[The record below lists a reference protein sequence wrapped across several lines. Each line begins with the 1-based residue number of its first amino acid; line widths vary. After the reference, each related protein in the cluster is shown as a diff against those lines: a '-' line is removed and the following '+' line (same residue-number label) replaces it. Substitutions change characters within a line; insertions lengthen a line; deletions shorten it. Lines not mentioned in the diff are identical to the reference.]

1 MPKHTDVQI
10 EAIQNELE
18 QIFTDFITQRISHF
32 EVLKKE
38 YLPEGLKPH
47 TRSICWLAEQV
58 ILQNVKKFAAEFG
71 IDNFTYPTS
80 DISPWDAKF
89 TLPKPTGSRE
99 VFVNIKVTDSTKPIR
114 KNDIASVKALLNFY
128 GMHEEPLLYYVV
140 IRLRFD
146 DTIIRFTRPVTA
158 RYYPWVKD
166 FVINPRNEHLQSVY
180 DARVERRSVAEFLT
194 LLRQKATAKGLSLG

>member
-1 MPKHTDVQI
+1 MPKPTEVQI
-10 EAIQNELE
+10 DAIQNELE
-18 QIFTDFITQRISHF
+18 RIFTDFITQRISHF

-58 ILQNVKKFAAEFG
+58 ILQNVKKYAKEFG
-71 IDNFTYPTS
+71 IDDFAYPTS

-89 TLPKPTGSRE
+89 TFPKCSGTRE
-99 VFVNIKVTDSTKPIR
+99 VFINIKVTDSTKPIR

-140 IRLRFD
+140 IRLKFD
-146 DTIIRFTRPVTA
+146 ANLVRFTQPVTA

-166 FVINPRNEHLQSVY
+166 FVVNPRNEHLQSVY
-180 DARVERRSVAEFLT
+180 DAQIERRSVADFLAI
-194 LLRQKATAKGLSLG
+194 LHQKAEAKGLSLG